1 MKYLQRTLLTAAVL
15 ASGLTSVAAFA
26 QEYDK
31 TFLDFDGK
39 PTVTTLP
46 NNKGTDII
54 YIAPGAFSRL
64 AVYDAVVV
72 DLPEVLISA
81 KSEYKGAAP
90 MDLYT
95 ISEFFHQDVIE
106 AIIYGGYYVVDRPG
120 TGVLYMTLA
129 ITDLKLK
136 KKKRGLLAYT
146 PGGYFMKAGIDAT
159 RNMMEK
165 YDIMGLTFQAEIMDS
180 QTNEVLASVV
190 ALRGNN
196 GQRMEFA
203 EFDADVRRFAS
214 RLLCRLDNSRGPE
227 EQDVDCRKQALQHTE
242 AHRNHAAK

>member
-1 MKYLQRTLLTAAVL
+1 MSNVPRALMAAAVL
-15 ASGLTSVAAFA
+15 ACGLTGIGFA

-31 TFLDFDGK
+31 TFLDSDGK

-46 NNKGTDII
+46 NNKGSDII
-54 YIAPGAFSRL
+54 YIAQGAFSRL
-64 AVYDAVVV
+64 AKYDAAVV

-90 MDLYT
+90 MDLYA
-95 ISEFFHQDVIE
+95 ISAFFHQDVIDS
-106 AIIYGGYYVVDRPG
+106 IIHGGYYVVDRPG
-120 TGVLYMTLA
+120 AEVLYVTLA

-136 KKKRGLLAYT
+136 KKKRGLLSYT
-146 PGGYFMKAGIDAT
+146 PGGYFMKASIDAT
-159 RNMMEK
+159 RSMMEK

-180 QTNEVLASVV
+180 RTNEVLASVI

-203 EFDADVRRFAS
+203 EFDGDVQSFAS

-227 EQDVDCRKQALQHTE
+227 DQDIDCRRQA
-242 AHRNHAAK
+242 AHHAEEHHGHGTK

>member
-1 MKYLQRTLLTAAVL
+1 MNNVSYALMAATVL
-15 ASGLTSVAAFA
+15 VCGLAGASFA
-26 QEYDK
+26 QDYDK
-31 TFLDFDGK
+31 TFLDYDGK
-39 PTVTTLP
+39 PTITTLP
-46 NNKGTDII
+46 NKGTDII

-64 AVYDAVVV
+64 AEYDAAIV

-90 MDLYT
+90 MDLYA
-95 ISEFFHQDVIE
+95 ISAFFRQDVTD
-106 AIIYGGYYVVDRPG
+106 AIVYGGYYVVDRPG
-120 TGVLYMTLA
+120 AGVLYMTLA

-146 PGGYFMKAGIDAT
+146 PAGYFMKAGIDAT
-159 RNMMEK
+159 RSMMEK

-180 QTNEVLASVV
+180 RTNEVLASLV

-196 GQRMEFA
+196 GQRMEF
-203 EFDADVRRFAS
+203 EELDADVRSFAS

-227 EQDVDCRKQALQHTE
+227 EQDIDCRKQA
-242 AHRNHAAK
+242 AHHAEEHHGHATK

>member
-1 MKYLQRTLLTAAVL
+1 MTHVHRVLMAAAVF
-15 ASGLTSVAAFA
+15 AGCLTSVAASA
-26 QEYDK
+26 QEFDK
-31 TFLDFDGK
+31 TFLDYDGK
-39 PTVTTLP
+39 PTVTVLP
-46 NNKGTDII
+46 NGRGTDII
-54 YIAPGAFSRL
+54 YIAPGAFSQL
-64 AVYDAVVV
+64 AEYRAAVV

-90 MDLYT
+90 MDLYS
-95 ISEFFHQDVIE
+95 ISEFLHQDVVE

-120 TGVLYMTLA
+120 AGVLYMTLA

-146 PGGYFMKAGIDAT
+146 PGGYFMKSGIDAT
-159 RNMMEK
+159 RSMMEK

-180 QTNEVLASVV
+180 STNEVLASLV

-203 EFDADVRRFAS
+203 DFDADVRSFAS

-227 EQDVDCRKQALQHTE
+227 DQDVDCRKQA
-242 AHRNHAAK
+242 ARHAAEHQSRAPR

>member
-1 MKYLQRTLLTAAVL
+1 MRYVPSALMAATVL
-15 ASGLTSVAAFA
+15 ACGLTGAALA

-31 TFLDFDGK
+31 TFLDYDGK
-39 PTVTTLP
+39 PTVTALP
-46 NNKGTDII
+46 NGKGTDII
-54 YIAPGAFSRL
+54 FIAPGAFSQL
-64 AVYDAVVV
+64 AEYDAAVV

-90 MDLYT
+90 MDLYM
-95 ISEFFHQDVIE
+95 ISEFLHQDVIE

-120 TGVLYMTLA
+120 AGVLYMTLA

-146 PGGYFMKAGIDAT
+146 PGGYFTKAGIDAT
-159 RNMMEK
+159 RNVMEK

-180 QTNEVLASVV
+180 RTNQVLASVV

-196 GQRMEFA
+196 GQRMEFT
-203 EFDADVRRFAS
+203 EFDADVQSFAS

-227 EQDVDCRKQALQHTE
+227 DQDIDCRKQAARHAE
-242 AHRNHAAK
+242 EHRSHAAK